1 MFFYRLNAGN
11 KDVIAGKAAFRRC
24 LSVLFMSSII
34 PSVLLLKSP
43 VTYFP
48 HSQKSSSYQKK
59 NTTNSADITG
69 QIGYISKYFTL
80 QSSYHEKS
88 PKWQRRHVG
97 CPSMT
102 SVWQIVTVSRRKI
115 FLFSLPQHERIGNS
129 LGIV

>member
-11 KDVIAGKAAFRRC
+11 KDVIAGKAACRRC

-34 PSVLLLKSP
+34 LSVLLLKSP
-43 VTYFP
+43 VTCFP
-48 HSQKSSSYQKK
+48 HPQKSSSYQKK
-59 NTTNSADITG
+59 TQQTVL
-69 QIGYISKYFTL
+69 ISQDKLDKFQNILRCRAHIMKRTK
-80 QSSYHEKS
+80 Q
-88 PKWQRRHVG
+88 QRRHVG

-102 SVWQIVTVSRRKI
+102 TVWQIVTASRRKI